1 MNSKTDNDQYLPLM
15 LCGQE
20 GNSELNDA
28 VAVDWL
34 APGERLSLVGAVLD
48 P

>member
-1 MNSKTDNDQYLPLM
+1 MYSKTENDQYLPLM
-15 LCGQE
+15 VCGQE

-28 VAVDWL
+28 VEIDWL
-34 APGERLSLVGAVLD
+34 AVGERLSLVGAVLD